1 LGFFNGKSEE
11 HNRNDAIQVDR
22 GGQSKVFFK
31 AAIVGGGKACY
42 DLLELVDRDGSSKM
56 KIKILGVSD
65 IDPTAPGFL
74 YAEKLNLYTS
84 KDFHDLYGIRGLNL
98 IIELTGSPKVVEEIS
113 KTKPLNVS
121 LIDHVGVRFLWDLI
135 QMEIK
140 CTDLEKDWNRSLE
153 TMRKQLKVVP
163 DSLPYRIMVIDMDKR
178 IETVNQTFLNSFN
191 LTENMVRGKYCYEID
206 YGGGRKRC
214 CLSEGRCYIDDHLEE
229 IKEKGVF
236 STIEEHHDS
245 QGENKYDSITIA
257 PIYDDN
263 GKLIQIL
270 EASRDVTDRI
280 KLEQEAL
287 KSGIFLENVIQS
299 TVDGIVFVDTR
310 GNVLIF
316 NEGMERLTGFSAKE
330 MVTIGHLSYFYDP
343 QTAKENMKKMRSD
356 QYGPPGKLNPVS
368 MNIKTKNGE
377 EIPVTLSASIITINN
392 EEVGSVGVFTDMREI
407 LEMRKNLENAHLQLV
422 QSQKIASVGK
432 MAAGVAHEINNP
444 LSGIMIYAELLK
456 GNLSENN
463 NENQQYIDDVQ
474 EIIDQ
479 TLRCKKIVSELLEFS
494 RQSVG
499 NVASF
504 SVEEL
509 IDKSLNLLV
518 NQSTFQ
524 DIKVKKEMEK
534 DMPHIIGDMG
544 QLQQVTTNLFINA
557 ADAMH
562 GKGILGIKARFDK
575 NRDHFIIKVS
585 DTGPG
590 IPQDLRN
597 KIFDIFFTT
606 KPVGSGTGLGLSI
619 TKNILELHG
628 GNILVDSSP
637 EGGTTFTIELPLG
650 FMGRSKDEPV
660 FAGID
665 K

>member
-1 LGFFNGKSEE
+1 MGFSKGKSEE
-11 HNRNDAIQVDR
+11 HNKKDTLQVHR

-42 DLLELVDRDGSSKM
+42 NLLELLDRDRSSRM
-56 KIKILGVSD
+56 KIKILGVAD
-65 IDPTAPGFL
+65 IDATAPGFL
-74 YAEKLNLYTS
+74 YAKKLNLYTTTN
-84 KDFHDLYGIRGLNL
+84 FHDLYGIRGLNL
-98 IIELTGSPKVVEEIS
+98 VIELTGSRKVAEEIFR
-113 KTKPLNVS
+113 TKPLDMS
-121 LIDHVGVRFLWDLI
+121 LIDHEGIRLLWDLI

-140 CTDLEKDWNRSLE
+140 CTHLEKDWNRSLE

-178 IETVNQTFLNSFN
+178 IQTVNQTFLNSFN
-191 LTENMVRGKYCYEID
+191 LTEDMVRGKYCYEID
-206 YGGGRKRC
+206 YGGGRKRS

-236 STIEEHHDS
+236 STVEEHRDS
-245 QGENKYDSITIA
+245 QGENKYDSISIA

-263 GKLIQIL
+263 GKLVQIL

-280 KLEQEAL
+280 KLEQDAL
-287 KSGIFLENVIQS
+287 KSSIFLENVIQS
-299 TVDGIVFVDTR
+299 TVDGIVFVDTK

-356 QYGPPGKLNPVS
+356 QYGPPGKLNPIS
-368 MNIKTKNGE
+368 MNIKTKIDE

-392 EEVGSVGVFTDMREI
+392 EEVGSVGIFTDMREI

-463 NENQQYIDDVQ
+463 KENQQYIDDVQ

-499 NVASF
+499 NVSSF
-504 SVEEL
+504 CVEEL

-518 NQSTFQ
+518 NQAIFQ
-524 DIKVKKEMEK
+524 DIKVTKEMEK
-534 DMPHIIGDMG
+534 EMPQILGDMG

-557 ADAMH
+557 ADAMQ
-562 GKGILGIKARFDK
+562 GKGVLGIKVRFDK

-590 IPQDLRN
+590 IPEALRD

-606 KPVGSGTGLGLSI
+606 KPVGKGTGLGLSI
-619 TKNILELHG
+619 TKNILELHD

-650 FMGRSKDEPV
+650 FMGQSEDKPV
-660 FAGID
+660 FAGTD